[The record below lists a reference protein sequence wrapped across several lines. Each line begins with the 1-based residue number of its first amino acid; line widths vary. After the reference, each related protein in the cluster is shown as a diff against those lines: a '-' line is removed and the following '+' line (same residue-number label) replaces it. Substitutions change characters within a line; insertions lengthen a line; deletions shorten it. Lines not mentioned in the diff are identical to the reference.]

1 MQFYERI
8 KNAREDR
15 DEKQETVAKYLG
27 ITRQQYGLYETGQR
41 EFKIKHIQKLCMYFD
56 LSADFILGLPE
67 GMPYGH
73 SKTKQKER
81 KQ

>member
-8 KNAREDR
+8 RNAREDK
-15 DEKQETVAKYLG
+15 DEKQETIAKYLG

-41 EFKIKHIQKLCMYFD
+41 EFKINHIVKLCMYFN
-56 LSADFILGLPE
+56 LSADYILGLPE

-73 SKTKQKER
+73 SKTKRRET
-81 KQ
+81 